1 MTDQHEPVNP
11 RKQQTQGTDATDEQ
25 ELQSRREFLIGL
37 GRWSHAVIAG
47 AVVAGGV
54 ALVDKPAQ
62 AGAWANRRGGGGAW
76 ANGGRPAGGGAWV
89 NAKGGGGAGWANRR
103 GGSGGSWA
111 NKR

>member
-1 MTDQHEPVNP
+1 MTDQHEPVIEK
-11 RKQQTQGTDATDEQ
+11 KQPALATDATDEQ

-47 AVVAGGV
+47 AVVGGT
-54 ALVDKPAQ
+54 LLTDKSAQ
-62 AGAWANRRGGGGAW
+62 AGWLNRRGG
-76 ANGGRPAGGGAWV
+76 AGWV

-111 NKR
+111 NRR